1 MNKILITGST
11 GFIGSNLVRYLIEKE
26 NSKIYALS
34 RAKAPDNGSQN
45 ISYIQHDF
53 LEQLKFEQLPSD
65 LDCIVHLAATME
77 KTVENSQMFQINT
90 TGTLDLLEYGRNI
103 RIKKFIFASTG
114 GIYGYSIEPLSEGSQ
129 ANPIGFYGLS
139 KYQSEILVRYYSQYF
154 STVNLRL
161 FFPYGEKQI
170 RGIVPLLYGRISKGQ
185 AVTIYNE
192 GYPHINPIHVS
203 DVIEVIQ
210 RIIDL
215 PVEEYCVL
223 NVAGTEIVSIKNLAE
238 KIGNCVGVTPK
249 YEYVMDDKI
258 LRLVGDI
265 KKMKRLLRYN
275 PKVTLDDGVMRTI
288 SSYREVSV
296 RK

>member
-53 LEQLKFEQLPSD
+53 LEQLKFEQLPYSSKSNVPVV
-65 LDCIVHLAATME
+65 LIW
-77 KTVENSQMFQINT
+77 
-90 TGTLDLLEYGRNI
+90 NI